1 LPVNFWLLNP
11 TLSSWKVLQIAIL
24 AVCLGLVLR
33 FLRRPAGSGLIRG
46 LGLIASGLLL
56 ISIVVVFFFDF
67 PGLIQVVN
75 YLHTSV
81 LVGLLVIFQ
90 PELRRGLILLG
101 RYRKECRSVSN
112 CQSLADILANAA
124 ELLSRQHIGALIA
137 IRRAM
142 TLESYIET
150 GEPINGELTQAL
162 VRTIFSPNTPLHD
175 GALIIERGRIAAA
188 ACQLPLGLAPDQ
200 HPSNLGMRHR
210 AAICLSEETD
220 AVVVVVSEETGTIS
234 LAVGGFLEPV
244 AVEHLS
250 QRLVALLGNPT
261 NADLRRMAA

>member
-1 LPVNFWLLNP
+1 
-11 TLSSWKVLQIAIL
+11 L

-33 FLRRPAGSGLIRG
+33 LLRRPTGSSLIRG
-46 LGLIASGLLL
+46 LGLIAVGFLL
-56 ISIVVVFFFDF
+56 ISLLVVFLFDF
-67 PGLIQVVN
+67 TGLVQVVN

-101 RYRKECRSVSN
+101 RYRKQ
-112 CQSLADILANAA
+112 CQSFSECQPLADVLANAA
-124 ELLSRQHIGALIA
+124 DLLSSQHIGALIA
-137 IRRAM
+137 IQRAM

-162 VRTIFSPNTPLHD
+162 LRTIFSPNTPLHD
-175 GALIIERGRIAAA
+175 GALVIEKGRIAAA

-200 HPSNLGMRHR
+200 HPSHLGMRHR

-220 AVVVVVSEETGTIS
+220 AVLLVVSEETGIIS
-234 LAVGGFLEPV
+234 LAVGGRLEPI
-244 AVEHLS
+244 AGDRLS
-250 QRLVALLGNPT
+250 QRLVELLSGPGDPT
-261 NADLRRMAA
+261 TRRVAA